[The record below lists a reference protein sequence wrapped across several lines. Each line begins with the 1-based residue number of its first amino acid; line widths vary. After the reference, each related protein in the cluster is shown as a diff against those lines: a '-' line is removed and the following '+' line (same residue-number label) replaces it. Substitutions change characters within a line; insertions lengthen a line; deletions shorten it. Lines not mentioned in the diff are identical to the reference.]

1 MKFHEKF
8 HENILSIL
16 LKNKMN
22 KNKEKINLSFVRVK
36 KLDPR
41 S

>member
-8 HENILSIL
+8 HENISIL